1 MKGLFILTL
10 CFWGLL
16 SCNPLKQLE
25 KQQQAIE
32 SLVNKVN
39 ASKVVTYK
47 DSTILVK
54 GELQTVKDTIVII
67 DTTGGKQVEKYY
79 FNTYYNTK
87 DTLKIQTRDYT
98 REQSLF
104 QENEKNKALYL
115 ATESN
120 LQQVR
125 KIYSNV
131 IFILCGLVAV
141 LFIVCFFLSKIKI

>member
-16 SCNPLKQLE
+16 GCNPLKQLE